1 VVLVPG
7 GLGMA
12 VAMTGAALAGAND
25 YVFEPVKA
33 EVKKGD
39 DVIVSVRLKH
49 KVTGKSVSDAVIVQT
64 RIDMSPDAM
73 GEMASPLTPVASNEP
88 GVYSFKTD
96 LSMQGR
102 WLLSI
107 AAKVQGEPE
116 TLYAPSDLY
125 NPTAEAAE
133 DAKAIPGA
141 RYVVIPSLQGHFAAS
156 PAKAAD
162 VEFMNRTIT
171 EFLEN
176 ITEGGSKLK

>member
-1 VVLVPG
+1 MTWRSIFAAAVLSAAISLG
-7 GLGMA
+7 GSA
-12 VAMTGAALAGAND
+12 FAGAND

-39 DVIVSVRLKH
+39 DVVVSVRLKH
-49 KVTGKSVSDAVIVQT
+49 KATGKPVTDALIVQT

-73 GEMASPLTPVASNEP
+73 GEMASPLAAVPSNEP

-116 TLYAPSDLY
+116 T
-125 NPTAEAAE
+125 
-133 DAKAIPGA
+133 
-141 RYVVIPSLQGHFAAS
+141 VVG
-156 PAKAAD
+156 K
-162 VEFMNRTIT
+162 IT
-171 EFLEN
+171 FRA
-176 ITEGGSKLK
+176 TR